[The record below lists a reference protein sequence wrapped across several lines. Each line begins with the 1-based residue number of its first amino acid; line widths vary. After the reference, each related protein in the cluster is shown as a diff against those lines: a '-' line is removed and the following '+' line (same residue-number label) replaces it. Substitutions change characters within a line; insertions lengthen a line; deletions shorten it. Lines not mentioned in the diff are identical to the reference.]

1 MLPRRSLQ
9 RTLRAA
15 RPLAAAVSLAMLG
28 ACSTPSWF
36 HFGSQDQNDGTYDY
50 HHAKP
55 DLEPLEVPPDLS
67 PVAADARY
75 SVPAAAR
82 SAASR
87 GQTAA
92 PGGTAATAAT
102 AVAGAGSASVP
113 PAKMHARIVQDGRD
127 QWLDVDAPPA
137 AVYAAIKDLWISMGY
152 KVAVDQPAVGL
163 IETDWAESRPMLHED
178 ILRDSLH
185 KVFGAYDANGTRQK
199 YRALVQSVG
208 KHTEVTVS
216 EHAMEEV
223 FTSQFRDQTAWQ
235 YKHPDPQ
242 LAAAMLQRIAL
253 KFAVAQAPV
262 AVAAAPAA
270 AAAPAPAPAVPTV
283 HVESDVHTV
292 IVDGITTLQVQ
303 ESIDDVWQR
312 VAAAIDRVDFTV
324 TGRDPAHWLYHIRYL
339 DPSYEAAQRAKRNW
353 WNRVFNSDAQIA
365 AQRFRIALHSDGTIT
380 TIEVQDPDG
389 KPDGS
394 LAAQHVLGRLRDAM

>member
-1 MLPRRSLQ
+1 
-9 RTLRAA
+9 
-15 RPLAAAVSLAMLG
+15 MLG

-36 HFGSQDQNDGTYDY
+36 HFGSQSQNDGTYDY
-50 HHAKP
+50 HNAKP
-55 DLEPLEVPPDLS
+55 NLEPLEVPPDLS
-67 PVAADARY
+67 PIAADARY
-75 SVPAAAR
+75 SVPVAAR
-82 SAASR
+82 SAATR
-87 GQTAA
+87 GQTAVA
-92 PGGTAATAAT
+92 GGAAVTGSSGGTAT
-102 AVAGAGSASVP
+102 VP
-113 PAKMHARIVQDGRD
+113 APVKMNARIVQDGRD
-127 QWLDVDAPPA
+127 RWLDVDAPPA

-152 KVAVDQPAVGL
+152 KIAVDQPAVGL

-262 AVAAAPAA
+262 TVAAAPAA
-270 AAAPAPAPAVPTV
+270 AAPVAAPAVPTV

-324 TGRDPAHWLYHIRYL
+324 TGRDAAHWIYHIRYL

-353 WNRVFNSDAQIA
+353 WNRVFNSDTQIP
-365 AQRFRIALHSDGTIT
+365 AQRFQIALHSDGTIT
-380 TIEVQDPDG
+380 TIVVQDPDG
-389 KPDGS
+389 KPDGG

>member
-1 MLPRRSLQ
+1 
-9 RTLRAA
+9 
-15 RPLAAAVSLAMLG
+15 MLG

-67 PVAADARY
+67 PIAADARY

-82 SAASR
+82 SAANR

-92 PGGTAATAAT
+92 ATAPAA
-102 AVAGAGSASVP
+102 AVTSAAAPV
-113 PAKMHARIVQDGRD
+113 KMNARIVQDGRD

-137 AVYAAIKDLWISMGY
+137 DVYAAIKELWTTMGY
-152 KVAVDQPAVGL
+152 KIAVDQPAVGM
-163 IETDWAESRPMLHED
+163 IETDWSESRPMLHED

-185 KVFGAYDANGTRQK
+185 KVFGAYDSNGTRQK
-199 YRALVQSVG
+199 YRALVQAVG

-223 FTSQFRDQTAWQ
+223 FTSPFKDQTAWQ
-235 YKHPDPQ
+235 YRHPDPQ

-253 KFAVAQAPV
+253 KFAVAQAPA
-262 AVAAAPAA
+262 AVAATATPAA
-270 AAAPAPAPAVPTV
+270 APAVPTV

-292 IVDGITTLQVQ
+292 IVDGVATLQVQ

-324 TGRDPAHWLYHIRYL
+324 TGRDPAHWTYHIRYL

-353 WNRVFNSDAQIA
+353 WSRVFNSDAQIP
-365 AQRFRIALHSDGTIT
+365 AQRFQIVLHSDGSIT
-380 TIEVQDPDG
+380 TILVQDPDG

>member
-1 MLPRRSLQ
+1 
-9 RTLRAA
+9 
-15 RPLAAAVSLAMLG
+15 MLG

-75 SVPAAAR
+75 SVPSAVR
-82 SAASR
+82 SAATR
-87 GQTAA
+87 GQTVAA
-92 PGGTAATAAT
+92 SGAATT
-102 AVAGAGSASVP
+102 AGAGSAVMPP
-113 PAKMHARIVQDGRD
+113 PARMKAHIVQDGRD
-127 QWLDVDAPPA
+127 QWLEVDAPPA
-137 AVYAAIKDLWISMGY
+137 AVYAAIKDLWTSLGY
-152 KVAVDQPAVGL
+152 KIAVDQPAVGM
-163 IETDWAESRPMLHED
+163 IETDWSESRPMLHED

-185 KVFGAYDANGTRQK
+185 KVFGAYDSNGTRQK

-216 EHAMEEV
+216 EHALEEV
-223 FTSQFRDQTAWQ
+223 FTSAFKDQTAWQ

-253 KFAVAQAPV
+253 KFTVARPPV
-262 AVAAAPAA
+262 AVAATPAAA
-270 AAAPAPAPAVPTV
+270 AAAPAVAQAVPTV
-283 HVESDVHTV
+283 HAESDVHTV
-292 IVDGITTLQVQ
+292 IVDGVTTLQVQ

-324 TGRDPAHWLYHIRYL
+324 TGRDPAHWIYRIRYL
-339 DPSYEAAQRAKRNW
+339 DPSYEAAQRAKRSW

-380 TIEVQDPDG
+380 TIVVQDPDG